1 MGWGRKSY
9 LGQAEIAPFSS
20 RDFSWSSKHDTFCR
34 VVLSGYLGRPLS
46 TITFTD
52 NSHADKHFF
61 YKCFYLLQVVSGQ
74 LPPRKIPP
82 IRVRVW
88 CSVSVKIRVRG
99 DNFPRG
105 GDCPKTVSN
114 IQYEISFFINIHVKV
129 FIFKFD
135 LKSVT
140 EMKSSPG
147 MKKFLCTREFHL
159 GMKRVELHPGMRFY
173 LKENLPLS
181 METYNKTYLFSFI
194 F

>member
-1 MGWGRKSY
+1 MFFSGAFIVRGWGLVGSGRKSY

-99 DNFPRG
+99 DNFPRREL
-105 GDCPKTVSN
+105 PQNRFKYTVRN
-114 IQYEISFFINIHVKV
+114 QFFLLIYT
-129 FIFKFD
+129 
-135 LKSVT
+135 L
-140 EMKSSPG
+140 
-147 MKKFLCTREFHL
+147 KFL
-159 GMKRVELHPGMRFY
+159 Y
-173 LKENLPLS
+173 SNL
-181 METYNKTYLFSFI
+181 T
-194 F
+194 

>member
-1 MGWGRKSY
+1 MFFSGAFIVRGWGLVGSGRKSY

-105 GDCPKTVSN
+105 ELSQNRFKYTVRN
-114 IQYEISFFINIHVKV
+114 QFFLLIYT
-129 FIFKFD
+129 
-135 LKSVT
+135 L
-140 EMKSSPG
+140 
-147 MKKFLCTREFHL
+147 KFL
-159 GMKRVELHPGMRFY
+159 Y
-173 LKENLPLS
+173 SNL
-181 METYNKTYLFSFI
+181 T
-194 F
+194 

>member
-1 MGWGRKSY
+1 MFFSGAFIVRGWGLVGSGRKSY

-105 GDCPKTVSN
+105 GIVPKPFQIYST
-114 IQYEISFFINIHVKV
+114 
-129 FIFKFD
+129 
-135 LKSVT
+135 KSVFLLIYT
-140 EMKSSPG
+140 L
-147 MKKFLCTREFHL
+147 KFL
-159 GMKRVELHPGMRFY
+159 Y
-173 LKENLPLS
+173 SNL
-181 METYNKTYLFSFI
+181 T
-194 F
+194 